1 MSELKVD
8 KITPRLGTT
17 LTLGDSGDTIN
28 FGSGVLPNFENLTV
42 TGDLTVDTNS
52 LKVDSTNNFVG
63 IGTASPS
70 SALDIV
76 GNIVVSGT
84 VDGRDI
90 ATDGTKLDT
99 IATNATANP
108 NAIDNVVEDTTPQLG
123 GNLDTNGN
131 DINFGDND
139 KARFGDSDD
148 LQIYHDG
155 SNSFIH
161 DNGTGNLS
169 IDATQLQFRNGAQ
182 SQTYADFAN
191 GGAARLFYGGAVKI
205 STTTSGVSV
214 TGTVVSDGL
223 TVDTDTLYVDST
235 NNLVGIG
242 TSSPSAE
249 LHISKSADAGNAEFL
264 IENSF
269 ATAGSTD
276 ETVQIQGRFGGYDAS
291 YIITGKEAD
300 FTTSGNRSS
309 FMSFWTRGAGTLAEA
324 MRINSSGNVGIGAT
338 PSSTIRNDITSAEK
352 ALQIGNRA
360 MLFSDG
366 GVTTDL
372 QNNSHLNNSNNRVA
386 MQTDAG
392 SLYQQYQGVH
402 KWFNAASV
410 PAGATQTMTE
420 RMRID
425 AFGNFIFNENSND
438 QDFRVESD
446 NNTHAFFVDG
456 GTDTVLMAKGS
467 VDNTTAGHRFNSD
480 GFVSHV
486 RSGNGVMRLNRLSND
501 GNILEIYKD
510 GGAVGSIGTYA
521 GDIII
526 GTTDT
531 GLRFDDGASAYIPW
545 NTSTNSA
552 TDGTISLGATTVQY
566 NNLYLS
572 GTVTNDGSGG
582 MSIDTS
588 GNVTFNEGSI
598 DADFR
603 VESDTN
609 THSLFVRGSDGHVGV
624 GSSNPQEFFTIVTT
638 HTLTDVTTASEDN
651 ATLGVINEGVGNGIY
666 NAIRIG
672 GHQQDMFIMGINHS
686 AQASRRLGFFVG
698 SSAGD
703 AVSDERLSIMGSGNV
718 GIGTTSPSALL
729 DLGGAGSSFQSGQEK
744 ITIAQAPSP
753 YSYYPSLSSHNRSY
767 LHLTGSGGGSGFNT
781 SIHGYQVENPSGGS
795 YMRVASGLTNNA
807 VFYHKNDVNGY
818 HWYADYNKSTGDA
831 DYTPSPEVS
840 FNFETSTGAIVF
852 NESSRDRDFRVESD
866 TNNNALFVQG
876 SDGHVGVGT
885 GTLPR
890 TLNIYGASNGT
901 IGLDNP
907 VSGSP
912 QIAFKQNGTDKAY
925 VSYWDAFDTLALSD
939 GSGNGLHFKP
949 STGNVGIGV
958 TSPTQKLDVNGTVK
972 ATAFSGDG
980 SALTNVPAGVSD
992 VNMVVVTSTSTYTPT
1007 SGTKFFLVYC
1017 TGAGGGGGGS
1027 QQDDGSGRVVGG
1039 AGGGGGTAIR
1049 VYDATEMGATAAI
1062 TIGSG
1067 GTGSAGLS
1075 AADGGTG
1082 GNTTFNPA
1090 GTGTT
1095 LTGNGGG
1102 GGACARSSGSTI
1114 GYSGTG
1120 GSASGGDVNVNG
1132 QSPSLGGED
1141 VATSTTG
1148 GTGTN
1153 AQASQGGN
1161 SFWGGGATRLV
1172 QTQAG
1177 SINGNNGSQG
1187 GGGTGSAS
1195 NFNTT
1200 ERTGGTGGN
1209 GIVVIM
1215 EYQ

>member
-1 MSELKVD
+1 
-8 KITPRLGTT
+8 
-17 LTLGDSGDTIN
+17 
-28 FGSGVLPNFENLTV
+28 
-42 TGDLTVDTNS
+42 
-52 LKVDSTNNFVG
+52 
-63 IGTASPS
+63 
-70 SALDIV
+70 
-76 GNIVVSGT
+76 
-84 VDGRDI
+84 
-90 ATDGTKLDT
+90 
-99 IATNATANP
+99 
-108 NAIDNVVEDTTPQLG
+108 
-123 GNLDTNGN
+123 
-131 DINFGDND
+131 
-139 KARFGDSDD
+139 
-148 LQIYHDG
+148 
-155 SNSFIH
+155 
-161 DNGTGNLS
+161 
-169 IDATQLQFRNGAQ
+169 
-182 SQTYADFAN
+182 
-191 GGAARLFYGGAVKI
+191 
-205 STTTSGVSV
+205 
-214 TGTVVSDGL
+214 
-223 TVDTDTLYVDST
+223 VDST

-402 KWFNAASV
+402 KWFNAASAA
-410 PAGATQTMTE
+410 AGATQTMTE

-552 TDGTISLGATTVQY
+552 TNGTISLGATTVQY

-582 MSIDTS
+582 MSIDTA

-609 THSLFVRGSDGHVGV
+609 THALFVDAGS
-624 GSSNPQEFFTIVTT
+624 N
-638 HTLTDVTTASEDN
+638 
-651 ATLGVINEGVGNGIY
+651 
-666 NAIRIG
+666 
-672 GHQQDMFIMGINHS
+672 
-686 AQASRRLGFFVG
+686 
-698 SSAGD
+698 
-703 AVSDERLSIMGSGNV
+703 NV
-718 GIGTTSPSALL
+718 LIGTTDNSPAESSVNDGIRLGTNGGTQIGTNGLTVLTLNRNTNDGIHIDIRRQGSRIGYIGTNTSNLGLGTGDVGLLFDDALDTIFPANPDASL
-729 DLGGAGSSFQSGQEK
+729 GTRNGAIDLGSSSAKFK
-744 ITIAQAPSP
+744 
-753 YSYYPSLSSHNRSY
+753 
-767 LHLTGSGGGSGFNT
+767 
-781 SIHGYQVENPSGGS
+781 
-795 YMRVASGLTNNA
+795 
-807 VFYHKNDVNGY
+807 
-818 HWYADYNKSTGDA
+818 DA
-831 DYTPSPEVS
+831 
-840 FNFETSTGAIVF
+840 
-852 NESSRDRDFRVESD
+852 
-866 TNNNALFVQG
+866 
-876 SDGHVGVGT
+876 
-885 GTLPR
+885 
-890 TLNIYGASNGT
+890 
-901 IGLDNP
+901 
-907 VSGSP
+907 
-912 QIAFKQNGTDKAY
+912 
-925 VSYWDAFDTLALSD
+925 
-939 GSGNGLHFKP
+939 HF
-949 STGNVGIGV
+949 S
-958 TSPTQKLDVNGTVK
+958 GTVT
-972 ATAFSGDG
+972 ANAFSGDG

-992 VNMVVVTSTSTYTPT
+992 VNMVVVTTTSTYTPT

-1027 QQDDGSGRVVGG
+1027 RQDDGSGRVGGG

-1102 GGACARSSGSTI
+1102 GGACARSAGSTSGI
-1114 GYSGTG
+1114 TGTG
-1120 GSASGGDVNVNG
+1120 GSASGGDVNVKG
-1132 QSPSLGGED
+1132 QSPALNGES
-1141 VATSTTG
+1141 VATSG
-1148 GTGTN
+1148 GTTN
-1153 AQASQGGN
+1153 NVQASQGGN

-1172 QTQAG
+1172 QAQAG
-1177 SINGNNGSQG
+1177 STNGNNGSQG